1 MGPAKRLASS
11 VLLAAGIVLLF
22 FGLSRAMG
30 FSAPALVISM
40 VAIAALLYAGGAW
53 FGGAPASVATAGSE
67 LVIVFD
73 RSLKVAAGR
82 DPGTSLL
89 LQFPQALRPEVEMRC
104 RLALRGEQTHFE
116 CEHAGARFAFD
127 IGPIQ
132 SIQNIVVYGVLISG
146 SGARVPVSTASPV
159 PTAV

>member
-89 LQFPQALRPEVEMRC
+89 LRFPQALRPEVEMRC

-116 CEHAGARFAFD
+116 CEHAGARLAFD
-127 IGPIQ
+127 IGPVQ
-132 SIQNIVVYGVLISG
+132 SIQGVVMYGVLISG
-146 SGARVPVSTASPV
+146 SGIVAPATAREPLTTVA
-159 PTAV
+159 